1 MPFLSKKIHTDSAIA
16 QAPPLPTLG
25 ISGFIPILL
34 KAVWAQKSAGSWAQ
48 NESGD
53 APNILSA
60 HRSYCSSIPSGFVG
74 AWVRVKTLYRLYLVK
89 RVTFTCLWH
98 LTCSWV

>member
-1 MPFLSKKIHTDSAIA
+1 MPFLSKKIHTDSAVA
-16 QAPPLPTLG
+16 QAPPIPTLG

-34 KAVWAQKSAGSWAQ
+34 KAAWAQKSAGSWAQ
-48 NESGD
+48 NENED

-74 AWVRVKTLYRLYLVK
+74 AWVRVKTLYRLYLLK
-89 RVTFTCLWH
+89 
-98 LTCSWV
+98 